1 MMAAT
6 RSKRREAG
14 EPPENHAK
22 KPSNLLKEL
31 IKINQKAKQKTAEP
45 VRQGRALEQKVQ
57 TPIAT
62 IDNEELPF
70 VEVQPLPFVARGQTK
85 ANRDVADKE
94 RAEKLLEI
102 PKLVAEPGYKNKA
115 PLQLDERAKD
125 LLQGALKNPICITTE
140 DLLNIS
146 EPMRQELKKL
156 LIKKRMEKK
165 SVSLAAEV
173 EPGGEVDTVGLNRIE
188 TISVDRLPEASYEV
202 LAEDTNGMAKGSVVV
217 SDPVMQYL
225 NSLIPGEPAKSV
237 IVAAESYA
245 LRTVYPLINRM
256 GEVESL
262 LDPGSQIVS
271 MSKKMAVL
279 LGVNWDPDITVQ
291 MQSANATLE
300 TTLGLARNVPFLFG
314 TITAYLQVHVVE
326 NAAYKVLLGRPFD
339 IITESIVKND
349 RDGSQSLTLTD
360 PNTGERCVMHTHER
374 GKVPTILQRSFKSD
388 VTSCL
393 NELIDDQGEAA
404 FILEQEDDKC
414 KFVAYALPK
423 RGKNFLKDEVRN
435 VYLGQTM
442 ENPIYEDSDRQILS
456 KYLDN
461 VPAPVSAHVAVNSHI
476 VADDDVREVF
486 KYKPVALKTRPVV
499 QELPAEFRI
508 KREIVGDPLA
518 EMPKMVPNPPD
529 FTPTGRYTQERKDQ
543 FDKVHEGDFL
553 LPEERKLMHHFMMLQ
568 SYGFAWDDSERG
580 RFREDFFPP
589 VDMPV
594 IPHKPWVLK
603 NIPIP
608 PGLYPQVCKV
618 IKTKLDAGV
627 YEPSNSSYR
636 SRWFCV
642 LKKDGVSLRLVHSLE
657 PLNEVTIQHSGV
669 PPATETLAAQ
679 FAGRACGGMFDL
691 YVGYDERT
699 LAESSRDY
707 TTFQTPFGALRL
719 VTLPMGWTN
728 SVPIF
733 HDDVTFILQPEI
745 PEVTVPYID
754 DVPVKGPKSR
764 YMLPDGSYEMIPEN
778 PGIRRFIWEH
788 FQNVNRV
795 VQRVK
800 YCGGT
805 FSGYKSTLCAPE
817 ITVVGYKCT
826 IDGRIPETD
835 RVGVISRWPACK
847 NVSEVRMFLGTVGVC
862 RVFIKDFAKLAGPLN
877 QLLRKDVTF
886 AWGPEHDKSMADLK
900 EALNNAVPLGN
911 IDYDSEGTVVLA
923 VDTSYRAIGF
933 YIYQESVDAM
943 KKKTFIKFGSITLN
957 EREARFSQP
966 KRELFG
972 LKRALE
978 ASEYLLIGCR
988 KLIVETDAKYIH
1000 GMLNHPEM
1008 GPNATINRWIE
1019 KILMFHFELRH
1030 VAGKTFGPD
1039 GLSRRDFQPGD
1050 EEYPPDMDAAEVSK
1064 PPVLSIAEGSAPP
1077 LDLEEFKNDIDT
1089 RGGYLNVLASS
1100 VSCFEQEVAQAVK
1113 RRQLESQMLQ
1123 ERFCLKSGS
1132 DESPDQEELW
1142 QLTNQMLMP
1151 DKSEIDAD
1159 ESLSYPEGQRTKS
1172 GKMQDERLPLIKQ
1185 WLTNPFVR
1193 PPDLD
1198 DRAYK
1203 ALVRTATHFFMSS
1216 GRLYKRGLDSAHKL
1230 VVDQSQ
1236 RMYLLKASH
1245 DSLGHRGFYAT
1256 KTLIAERFW
1265 WPEMERD
1272 ISWYCKTCD
1281 ICQRRQKL
1289 LVKIPP
1295 IVTHTPSIFQV
1306 LHADTMHMTPKSN
1319 GCGHIVHGR
1328 CGMTSWMEGRAVRD
1342 ENGKTIANWLFEDII
1357 CRWGCITEIVT
1368 DNGGPY
1374 RSAVAWLEQKYG
1386 IKGIRISG
1394 YNSKANGKIERPHW
1408 DVRQMLYKATGG
1420 NPSKWFWFFHHVL
1433 WADRVSIRRRYG
1445 CSPFFMVTGA
1455 HPILPLDIQEAT
1467 WLVEL
1472 PGRVLSTAELIGYRA
1487 KALAKHRQHVIE
1499 MRKRIDQGK
1508 REWLAQYEKNNKS
1521 TIKDLVFKPG
1531 DLVLVRNT
1539 EIESSL
1545 DRKMKPRYNG
1555 PMIVISRSPGG
1566 SYVLAEMDG
1575 SVFQQKI
1582 GAFRVIPYFA
1592 RLKIAL
1598 PENILDLIDVSKAGL
1613 DKVVSAADELE
1624 VPDKD
1629 FGFENV
1635 NLRTDDVDF
1644 DEDESEDLE

>member
-1 MMAAT
+1 
-6 RSKRREAG
+6 
-14 EPPENHAK
+14 
-22 KPSNLLKEL
+22 
-31 IKINQKAKQKTAEP
+31 
-45 VRQGRALEQKVQ
+45 
-57 TPIAT
+57 
-62 IDNEELPF
+62 
-70 VEVQPLPFVARGQTK
+70 
-85 ANRDVADKE
+85 
-94 RAEKLLEI
+94 
-102 PKLVAEPGYKNKA
+102 
-115 PLQLDERAKD
+115 
-125 LLQGALKNPICITTE
+125 
-140 DLLNIS
+140 
-146 EPMRQELKKL
+146 
-156 LIKKRMEKK
+156 
-165 SVSLAAEV
+165 
-173 EPGGEVDTVGLNRIE
+173 
-188 TISVDRLPEASYEV
+188 
-202 LAEDTNGMAKGSVVV
+202 
-217 SDPVMQYL
+217 
-225 NSLIPGEPAKSV
+225 
-237 IVAAESYA
+237 
-245 LRTVYPLINRM
+245 
-256 GEVESL
+256 
-262 LDPGSQIVS
+262 
-271 MSKKMAVL
+271 
-279 LGVNWDPDITVQ
+279 
-291 MQSANATLE
+291 
-300 TTLGLARNVPFLFG
+300 
-314 TITAYLQVHVVE
+314 
-326 NAAYKVLLGRPFD
+326 
-339 IITESIVKND
+339 
-349 RDGSQSLTLTD
+349 
-360 PNTGERCVMHTHER
+360 
-374 GKVPTILQRSFKSD
+374 
-388 VTSCL
+388 
-393 NELIDDQGEAA
+393 LIDDQGEAA
-404 FILEQEDDKC
+404 LILEKENDCC
-414 KFVAYALPK
+414 KIVAYTLPK
-423 RGKNFLKDEVRN
+423 QGKNFQNDDVRN
-435 VYLGQTM
+435 AFLAQTM
-442 ENPIYEDSDRQILS
+442 ENPIYEDSDREVLS
-456 KYLDN
+456 KYLDAAML
-461 VPAPVSAHVAVNSHI
+461 PVAVNSQT
-476 VADDDVREVF
+476 VADKIKSVY

-508 KREIVGDPLA
+508 KREILGDPLA
-518 EMPKMVPNPPD
+518 EMPELSTNPPD
-529 FTPTGRYTQERKDQ
+529 FVPTGRYTQERKDQ

-568 SYGFAWDDSERG
+568 SHGFAWEDSERG

-589 VDMPV
+589 VDIPV
-594 IPHKPWVLK
+594 VPHRPWVLK

-608 PGLYPQVCKV
+608 PGLYPEICRIIKV
-618 IKTKLDAGV
+618 KLDAGV

-642 LKKDGVSLRLVHSLE
+642 LKKDGKSLRLVHSLE
-657 PLNEVTIQHSGV
+657 PLNEVTIAHSGV
-669 PPATETLAAQ
+669 PPATEMLAAQ
-679 FAGRACGGMFDL
+679 FAGRACGAMFDL

-699 LAESSRDY
+699 LAESSRDL

-733 HDDVTFILQPEI
+733 HDDVTAILQPEI

-795 VQRVK
+795 VQRMK

-805 FSGYKSTLCAPE
+805 FSGYKTVLCAEE
-817 ITVVGYKCT
+817 ITVVGHRCT
-826 IDGRIPETD
+826 MEGRKPETD
-835 RVGVISRWPACK
+835 RVGVIDRWPAC
-847 NVSEVRMFLGTVGVC
+847 NNISEVRMFLGTIGVC

-877 QLLRKDVTF
+877 QLLRKDIPF
-886 AWGPEHDKSMADLK
+886 EWGPEQEKSMVDLK
-900 EALNNAVPLGN
+900 EALKNAVPLGN
-911 IDYDSEGTVVLA
+911 IDYESNGTVVLA
-923 VDTSYRAIGF
+923 VDTSYRAVGF
-933 YIYQESVDAM
+933 YIYQEDPDTM

-988 KLIVETDAKYIH
+988 KLVVETDAKYIH

-1030 VAGKTFGPD
+1030 VPGKTFGPD
-1039 GLSRRDFQPGD
+1039 GLSRRDEQPGD
-1050 EEYPPDMDAAEVSK
+1050 EKYPADEDLADINK
-1064 PPVLSIAEGSAPP
+1064 PPILQIEEGSEPP
-1077 LDLEEFKNDIDT
+1077 LAFNEFKDVIDT
-1089 RGGYLNVLASS
+1089 RGGYMNGLALS
-1100 VSCFEQEVAQAVK
+1100 VNCFEKEIAQAT
-1113 RRQLESQMLQ
+1113 
-1123 ERFCLKSGS
+1123 ERK
-1132 DESPDQEELW
+1132 QEEILLLQKQARQW
-1142 QLTNQMLMP
+1142 SEIDENFDQGQLLQMATQLLLP
-1151 DKSEIDAD
+1151 DKSEIEVD
-1159 ESLSYPEGQRTKS
+1159 ESLKYPEDQRTKA
-1172 GKMQDERLPLIKQ
+1172 GKMHDERLPLIKE
-1185 WLTNPFVR
+1185 WLANPFVR
-1193 PPDLD
+1193 NPSLD
-1198 DRAYK
+1198 DRAYRN
-1203 ALVRTATHFFMSS
+1203 LVRAATHFFISES
-1216 GRLYKRGLDSAHKL
+1216 GRLYKRGLESAHKL
-1230 VVDQSQ
+1230 VVEKGQ
-1236 RMYLLKASH
+1236 RMYLIKASH

-1256 KTLIAERFW
+1256 KTLISERFW

-1281 ICQRRQKL
+1281 ICQKRQKL

-1357 CRWGCITEIVT
+1357 CRWGCITEIIT

-1386 IKGIRISG
+1386 IKGIKISS

-1420 NPSKWFWFFHHVL
+1420 NPSKWFWFFHHVM
-1433 WADRVSIRRRYG
+1433 WADRVSIRKGYG

-1499 MRKRIDQGK
+1499 MRDRIDQGK
-1508 REWLAQYEKNNKS
+1508 REWLAKYEKDNKS
-1521 TIKDLVFKPG
+1521 TIKDLDFKPG

-1545 DRKMKPRYNG
+1545 DKKMKARYNG

-1575 SVFQQKI
+1575 SVFHQKV

-1592 RLKIAL
+1592 RLKLEL
-1598 PENILDLIDVSKAGL
+1598 PKNILNIIDVTKAGL
-1613 DKVVSAADELE
+1613 ERVESAAEEME

-1629 FGFENV
+1629 FGFEDV
-1635 NLRTDDVDF
+1635 NLRTDSVDF
-1644 DEDESEDLE
+1644 DDDESDDAE